1 MDDVSGTTGIVFIT
15 RAGQEGS
22 DKKYDAYTDGTPHY
36 LALSS
41 NEKEAIKI
49 AKEKCGSVIVVL
61 VSSAPMELTPIQSG
75 EYEAD
80 AILWVG
86 HPGERGF
93 AELAGI
99 MDGSTVPSG
108 RTVDIYPSDFTKDP
122 SYQNIGSFSY
132 DNAPVMIEGV
142 FLPEMHRR
150 VPAISPTIR
159 KAFTLAIATMKL
171 LM

>member
-80 AILWVG
+80 AIL
-86 HPGERGF
+86 
-93 AELAGI
+93 
-99 MDGSTVPSG
+99 
-108 RTVDIYPSDFTKDP
+108 
-122 SYQNIGSFSY
+122 
-132 DNAPVMIEGV
+132 
-142 FLPEMHRR
+142 
-150 VPAISPTIR
+150 
-159 KAFTLAIATMKL
+159 
-171 LM
+171 